1 MTAGSVYGGHAA
13 SSVSACG
20 HERRKGFACL
30 ENAPGT
36 CLHAGASAKYVGMVP
51 ATRPVSSTSTT
62 LAAPDPVPDAG
73 APAKRAALAPGSFM
87 KYMSEQSHSSGERL
101 SDVEAMAQARPTRRR
116 SAGAGCKCGC
126 SMLACAR
133 AAAALLK

>member
-1 MTAGSVYGGHAA
+1 MEGMRLHLSLRAATSVGRA
-13 SSVSACG
+13 SLVLRMHLG
-20 HERRKGFACL
+20 
-30 ENAPGT
+30 
-36 CLHAGASAKYVGMVP
+36 LHAGASAKFVGMVP